1 MLGKNIKLLFVLA
14 IIGIITGCVS
24 STSFQKWSGPNEFT
38 GEGGSYITKDGIDI
52 YTLGEPNKNFSII
65 GTINHSILTNGTV
78 IALFGDSLTY
88 SALAKEA
95 KKQGGDA
102 VVMLNSNSKIVSL
115 SAQGSISSSK
125 AQAIV
130 IKYIR

>member
-1 MLGKNIKLLFVLA
+1 ML
-14 IIGIITGCVS
+14 T
-24 STSFQKWSGPNEFT
+24 
-38 GEGGSYITKDGIDI
+38 D
-52 YTLGEPNKNFSII
+52 
-65 GTINHSILTNGTV
+65 GTV

-88 SALAKEA
+88 SAFAKEA